1 MISRLILSFT
11 VLQFTSLNC
20 HLSCCCSWMDS
31 KQPISWFP
39 GSIPSFISLQFTS
52 FNCCFS
58 CCCNWMD
65 SKQPISWSPGL
76 ISSFTF
82 LPFISFNC
90 CSSCCCSWMDTNPFC
105 DIRLFPFFTFL
116 PLFSSCNSLM
126 DQIPFYDFSQSIP
139 SLPSIYFFPAIDFLI
154 WLFLTLIPIT
164 SPWLF
169 PLKLTSDAS
178 SHPFDY
184 FSIWF
189 LQLLLDYFLFNWLMH
204 IPYVWWFLDLI
215 PSASAR
221 LFPLQLTDTSSL
233 PFDDFSIWF
242 LQLPS
247 ILSSAID
254 WWITSS
260 IWIWRTD
267 VFIRSVMFNL
277 SPLLGADE
285 SSR

>member
-1 MISRLILSFT
+1 MISWIDFYFHFPSIHFLQLLFLLLLQLDGYQPILWFQIVSFLHFPSI
-11 VLQFTSLNC
+11 VFFLQFIDGPNT
-20 HLSCCCSWMDS
+20 
-31 KQPISWFP
+31 ISWFLTIN
-39 GSIPSFISLQFTS
+39 SFTS
-52 FNCCFS
+52 
-58 CCCNWMD
+58 
-65 SKQPISWSPGL
+65 
-76 ISSFTF
+76 SFF
-82 LPFISFNC
+82 
-90 CSSCCCSWMDTNPFC
+90 
-105 DIRLFPFFTFL
+105 
-116 PLFSSCNSLM
+116 
-126 DQIPFYDFSQSIP
+126 
-139 SLPSIYFFPAIDFLI
+139 FFPAIDFLI

-215 PSASAR
+215 PLASAQ

-267 VFIRSVMFNL
+267 VFIPCIMYNL